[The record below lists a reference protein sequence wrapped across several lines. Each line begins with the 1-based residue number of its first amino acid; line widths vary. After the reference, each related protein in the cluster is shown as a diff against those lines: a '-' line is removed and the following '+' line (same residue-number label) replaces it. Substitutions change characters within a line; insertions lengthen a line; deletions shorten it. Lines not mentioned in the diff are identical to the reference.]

1 VLYGINSKNNRL
13 CYGTISYNKKENEF
27 YLNIKHSK
35 YCDEINQL
43 IPVNI
48 TDINTKI
55 IKKDNFLKDMNL
67 YYIANTN
74 IILLEFSNECLLYY
88 KKNKYKFDINPST
101 WKNILTKIRSQNN
114 N

>member
-1 VLYGINSKNNRL
+1 
-13 CYGTISYNKKENEF
+13 
-27 YLNIKHSK
+27 
-35 YCDEINQL
+35 
-43 IPVNI
+43 
-48 TDINTKI
+48 
-55 IKKDNFLKDMNL
+55 MNL